1 MSIEDATVPAKSRAA
16 EWARPTEPLNELAG
30 ALAKAQAELKNPGF
44 DSTNPHFRNKF
55 ASLAAVRNAVVP
67 VLAKHGLSIIQN
79 LTTLEGQIAC
89 ETILLHSS
97 GQIMRLGPLALP
109 ATKADAQGFG
119 SAATYARRYSLMA
132 VAGVVGDEDD
142 DAEGA
147 VRRSDAKGDYGK
159 NIDPKVAAKKADE
172 FRAAFDLDVDQ
183 EEIARA
189 VFKVHEGI
197 ATDEDLYTAVGEQLT
212 AKERTAIKEYVRQA
226 KVQQSTQVAMNGRA
240 R

>member
-1 MSIEDATVPAKSRAA
+1 MDTKTREQEWEQPAPASQ
-16 EWARPTEPLNELAG
+16 LGELAS

-55 ASLAAVRNAVVP
+55 ASLAAVRNSVVP
-67 VLAKHGLSIIQN
+67 VMAKHGLSVIQN
-79 LTTLEGQIAC
+79 LTTVDNYVAC

-97 GQIMRLGPLALP
+97 GQMLRLGPLALP

-147 VRRSDAKGDYGK
+147 VRRSDAKGDYGLQV
-159 NIDPKVAAKKADE
+159 DPKIAAGIADE
-172 FRAAFDLDVDQ
+172 FRAAFDLDVD
-183 EEIARA
+183 ESEKVNA
-189 VFKVHEGI
+189 VYAIHERI
-197 ATDEDLYTAVGEQLT
+197 ATDADTYVAVGDQLS
-212 AKERTAIKEYVRQA
+212 AKERQAIKDY
-226 KVQQSTQVAMNGRA
+226 VAMHKKAAKGAYVNARGR
-240 R
+240 